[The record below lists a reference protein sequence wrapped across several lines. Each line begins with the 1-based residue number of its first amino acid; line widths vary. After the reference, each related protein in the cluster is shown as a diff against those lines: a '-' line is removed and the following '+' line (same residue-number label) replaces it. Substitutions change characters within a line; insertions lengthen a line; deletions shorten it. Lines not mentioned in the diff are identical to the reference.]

1 MLNRVNKYFLI
12 SLLILEATIISMYTM
27 VNFNQSEGILLFI
40 LSICYLIIIPICM
53 IIQIIIFL
61 VNLFILYK
69 NKNGW
74 LIIIISFISII
85 ILGITEWTLLT
96 KIANPLL

>member
-1 MLNRVNKYFLI
+1 MLNRINKYFLI
-12 SLLILEATIISMYTM
+12 SLLILEAAIISMYTM
-27 VNFNQSEGILLFI
+27 TNFNQSEGILLFI
-40 LSICYLIIIPICM
+40 LSICYLFIIPICM

-69 NKNGW
+69 NKKGW

-85 ILGITEWTLLT
+85 ILAITEWTLVT
-96 KIANPLL
+96 EIANPLL